1 MLRRNQGG
9 KIIIISSSKGLRGQ
23 ARYAAYAASKFALI
37 GFAQSLALELA
48 PHRIN
53 VNVICPGMVDTERI
67 GFIAAAMAPGG
78 VSPEEYRLQM
88 LRERAAATP
97 LGRVAEGAD
106 IAKVAAFLAS
116 SESDYLTGLSIPA
129 TGGCQLS

>member
-1 MLRRNQGG
+1 
-9 KIIIISSSKGLRGQ
+9 
-23 ARYAAYAASKFALI
+23 
-37 GFAQSLALELA
+37 
-48 PHRIN
+48 
-53 VNVICPGMVDTERI
+53 MVDTERI

-78 VSPEEYRLQM
+78 VSADEYRLEM

-97 LGRVAEGAD
+97 LGRVADGAD